1 MKYRRLRRE
10 ELEELEPQFV
20 RFLAAQSVPAEDWAK
35 IKVTDE
41 HKANLLIDQ
50 FSEMVFDDVIRRTK
64 FAEQRSE
71 KQILTFRCGD
81 EKLELRGIVIQ
92 GETSLD
98 LRKEESSDEMLAK
111 LKLSNAKLKILSA
124 ERIYRP
130 NREIEVFSLLEQQ
143 AKISQGPELFDLLD
157 SLVST
162 ES

>member
-10 ELEELEPQFV
+10 ELEELEAQFV
-20 RFLAAQSVPAEDWAK
+20 RFLAAQSIPADDWAK

-41 HKANLLIDQ
+41 VKANALIDQ

-64 FAEQRSE
+64 FAEQRTE
-71 KQILTFRCGD
+71 KQLLTFRCGE
-81 EKLELRGIVIQ
+81 EKLELRGIVIE
-92 GETSLD
+92 GDTSLD
-98 LRKEESSDEMLAK
+98 FRREEPPQEMVAK

-130 NREIEVFSLLEQQ
+130 DRESEVFSLLEQQ
-143 AKISQGPELFDLLD
+143 AKISQGPELFELLD
-157 SLVST
+157 SMVNN

>member
-10 ELEELEPQFV
+10 ELEELEPQFI
-20 RFLAAQSVPAEDWAK
+20 RFLAAQSIPADDWAK

-41 HKANLLIDQ
+41 VKSNRLIDQ

-64 FAEQRSE
+64 FAEQRTK
-71 KQILTFRCGD
+71 KQLLTFRCGE
-81 EKLELRGIVIQ
+81 EKLELRGIVIE
-92 GETSLD
+92 GDTSLD
-98 LRKEESSDEMLAK
+98 FRREEPPHEMVAK
-111 LKLSNAKLKILSA
+111 LKLSDAKLKILSA

-130 NREIEVFSLLEQQ
+130 DRETEVFSLLEQR

-157 SLVST
+157 KMVNN